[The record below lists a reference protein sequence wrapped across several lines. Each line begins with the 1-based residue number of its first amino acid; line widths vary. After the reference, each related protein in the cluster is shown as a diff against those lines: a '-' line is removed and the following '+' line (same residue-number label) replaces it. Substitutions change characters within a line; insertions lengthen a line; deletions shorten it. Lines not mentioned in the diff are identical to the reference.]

1 MISQISSSLF
11 TARTFASSSVTNV
24 QKIASSIFSFS
35 RIPAL
40 PRMNLIGRVFLGFG
54 GTALLVIAFISAVE
68 YFFPSV
74 RPGLGDHRDDGVP
87 RGPIDGADEEELPPP
102 PDADPDV
109 DELPPPADAP
119 PAPFRDPDADAEDD
133 IASWIR
139 IGTPRAP
146 LDTPRPGV

>member
-1 MISQISSSLF
+1 
-11 TARTFASSSVTNV
+11 
-24 QKIASSIFSFS
+24 
-35 RIPAL
+35 
-40 PRMNLIGRVFLGFG
+40 MNLIGRVFLGLG

-74 RPGLGDHRDDGVP
+74 RPGPRDHGDDGVP
-87 RGPIDGADEEELPPP
+87 RDPIDGADAEELLPP
-102 PDADPDV
+102 PDADV

-119 PAPFRDPDADAEDD
+119 PAPFRDPDADAEED

-139 IGTPRAP
+139 VGTPRAP